1 MARRRWM
8 TVQKGI
14 RFFGT
19 FCSFV
24 AFGVAG
30 CGGGNGGAEE
40 AALDSLTQRQKDSLL
55 ATMPVPGAGAVQ
67 KALDASEAARARA
80 EAHDTI
86 R

>member
-1 MARRRWM
+1 M
-8 TVQKGI
+8 TVKNSI
-14 RFFGT
+14 RFFGP
-19 FCSFV
+19 FLAV
-24 AFGVAG
+24 LALGVVC
-30 CGGGNGGAEE
+30 CGGEDGPGEE
-40 AALDSLTQRQKDSLL
+40 AARDSLSQRQKDSLL